1 MIPETLGTWVLVI
14 DGTRCRILRRLDPA
28 ANGKPADLVLRSE
41 NRNLRTMMEQRPT
54 HRIALHGPEAGIF
67 AATGTGRI
75 APTGET
81 ADPVAEDRREFF
93 GQIIS
98 LLESHR
104 RAGDFARLII
114 VSEAEFLGP
123 FMRMMPKALADLV
136 LREVP
141 KNLLHLSSQEL
152 AAVVLGEMRDG
163 HDIS

>member
-1 MIPETLGTWVLVI
+1 MVI

-41 NRNLRTMMEQRPT
+41 NRNLRKMMEQGPT
-54 HRIALHGPEAGIF
+54 HGIALHGPDAG
-67 AATGTGRI
+67 AGRI
-75 APTGET
+75 PPSGDT

-104 RAGDFARLII
+104 RAGDFARLVI

-123 FMRMMPKALADLV
+123 LRHMMPKALADLV
-136 LREVP
+136 LCEVP

>member
-1 MIPETLGTWVLVI
+1 MVPETLGTWVLVI

-41 NRNLRTMMEQRPT
+41 NRNLRKMMEQGQM
-54 HRIALHGPEAGIF
+54 HRIASHGSNAG
-67 AATGTGRI
+67 TGTGAGAGRI
-75 APTGET
+75 PAVGDPAG
-81 ADPVAEDRREFF
+81 PVAEDRREFF

-104 RAGDFARLII
+104 RADDFARLVIA
-114 VSEAEFLGP
+114 SEAEFLGP
-123 FMRMMPKALADLV
+123 FMRLMPKALADLV
-136 LREVP
+136 LCEVP

-152 AAVVLGEMRDG
+152 AVAILHALRDG